1 MVMRLSVDNHSAL
14 ANKPY
19 RTSDSARR
27 KPTHRRWSGC
37 LGALG
42 VALAGAIW
50 PVSAAAQ
57 ETVSPPAPVDVAPRL
72 FGLNGFGGVVLM
84 DLGPI
89 NDRLADAGYPEDLPS
104 LHAVVGGQGFGLF
117 SRFLIGGSG
126 FAILSRSADG
136 LDDTEVSAGG
146 AWGSFD
152 FGYQAV
158 RSDGFLLAP
167 IASIGAYGMDVTIAS
182 TEGTTFDEALES
194 PTRATTLTRQGI
206 VGGISMLAQMVV
218 IGRNSS
224 VREARSGYSLGLR
237 IGGLYGV
244 PFRDWNADDADASD
258 GPSLGLRGG
267 YAALSVGVGT
277 W

>member
-1 MVMRLSVDNHSAL
+1 MTLVVATLCHDGGRVKWPNRRAQLLHLGFTRGRDDDSVLVRSRGTRARAIPVASSALKEKTMVMRLSVDNHSAL
-14 ANKPY
+14 ANNPY

-194 PTRATTLTRQGI
+194 PTRATT
-206 VGGISMLAQMVV
+206 
-218 IGRNSS
+218 
-224 VREARSGYSLGLR
+224 
-237 IGGLYGV
+237 
-244 PFRDWNADDADASD
+244 
-258 GPSLGLRGG
+258 
-267 YAALSVGVGT
+267 
-277 W
+277 